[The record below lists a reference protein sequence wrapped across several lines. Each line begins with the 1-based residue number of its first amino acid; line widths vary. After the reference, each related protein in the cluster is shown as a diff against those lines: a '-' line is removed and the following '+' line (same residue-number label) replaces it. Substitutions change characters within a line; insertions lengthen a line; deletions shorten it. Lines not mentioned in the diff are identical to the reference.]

1 VWGLCVPSGCSN
13 QDLETGL
20 IGSLM
25 DFTGQSGLEFKVQI
39 KEQSCYV
46 KEPNWIQDLSRSSI
60 LAMYFLSHS
69 GKFG

>member
-1 VWGLCVPSGCSN
+1 
-13 QDLETGL
+13 
-20 IGSLM
+20 M